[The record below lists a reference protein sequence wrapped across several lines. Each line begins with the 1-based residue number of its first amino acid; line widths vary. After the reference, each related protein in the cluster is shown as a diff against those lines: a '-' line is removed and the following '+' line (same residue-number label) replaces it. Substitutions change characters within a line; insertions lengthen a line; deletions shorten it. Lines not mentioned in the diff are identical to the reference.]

1 MIEGPDGATILL
13 VMPLIAALVLLVL
26 VARNAE
32 GFVSSKV
39 LMKKAEAGA
48 GPYRPFSNPSA
59 KCELRMNRNMRLKL
73 DLFGLGPSEVVI
85 VAVVAGLLYG
95 PDRIR
100 GQLRDSGVKN
110 SVVNSKGLRL
120 EREERIDE
128 MTGEAEAR
136 RKKRAWERVNA
147 LLEEDDEETSSR
159 LADWEGG
166 EGEASQR
173 NDDGK

>member
-1 MIEGPDGATILL
+1 MITTL
-13 VMPLIAALVLLVL
+13 VVLVL
-26 VARNAE
+26 VAQSADAFLSKVVMRNAAVRAPQSLSSPLLKSPQ
-32 GFVSSKV
+32 GVSR
-39 LMKKAEAGA
+39 E
-48 GPYRPFSNPSA
+48 
-59 KCELRMNRNMRLKL
+59 MRLQL

-110 SVVNSKGLRL
+110 SVVTSKGMRL

-136 RKKRAWERVNA
+136 RKKRAWDRVNA
-147 LLEEDDEETSSR
+147 LLENDDEETANR
-159 LADWEGG
+159 LANWE
-166 EGEASQR
+166 EGEASQQK
-173 NDDGK
+173 NEE

>member
-39 LMKKAEAGA
+39 LMKKAEA

-136 RKKRAWERVNA
+136 RKKRAWDRVNA

>member
-1 MIEGPDGATILL
+1 
-13 VMPLIAALVLLVL
+13 
-26 VARNAE
+26 
-32 GFVSSKV
+32 
-39 LMKKAEAGA
+39 
-48 GPYRPFSNPSA
+48 
-59 KCELRMNRNMRLKL
+59 MRLQL

-110 SVVNSKGLRL
+110 SVVTSKGMRL

-136 RKKRAWERVNA
+136 RKKRAWDRVNA
-147 LLEEDDEETSSR
+147 LLEDDDEETANR
-159 LADWEGG
+159 LANWE
-166 EGEASQR
+166 EGEANRQK
-173 NDDGK
+173 NEE